1 MMRVIVTP
9 AVLPPAALAELKDW
23 LGITSTADDAGLSAL
38 LATALDVC
46 TDFIGLMPLACTV
59 EENVPLPTDRR
70 PIPAPADWQVRDY
83 PGDWAMNPM
92 TPGWYSFATKPV
104 LSITSVQGIAADNSR
119 TAFTATQFQTRI
131 EADGSAR
138 IRVSDPSGF
147 TRAVARFTAGLA
159 ADWASLPVP
168 LRHGIMRLAAHQY
181 RSRDTNSTDALPPA
195 SVAALWR
202 PWRQMRLA

>member
-1 MMRVIVTP
+1 MMRIIVTP

-23 LGITSTADDAGLSAL
+23 LGITSTADDASLSAL

-46 TDFIGLMPLACTV
+46 ADFIGLMPLACTV
-59 EENVPLPTDRR
+59 EENVPLPTGRR
-70 PIPAPADWQVRDY
+70 PIPAPADWQIRDY
-83 PGDWAMNPM
+83 PGDWAMNAMMPD
-92 TPGWYSFATKPV
+92 WYGLATKPV
-104 LSITSVQGIAADNSR
+104 SAITAVQGIAADNSR
-119 TAFTATQFQTRI
+119 TALTAAQVQTRI
-131 EADGSAR
+131 EADGAAC
-138 IRVSDPSGF
+138 IRVSDTAGL
-147 TRAVARFTAGLA
+147 TRAVVRFTAGVA

>member
-1 MMRVIVTP
+1 MMRIIVTP

-23 LGITSTADDAGLSAL
+23 LGITSTADDASLSAL

-46 TDFIGLMPLACTV
+46 TDFIGLMPIACTL

-83 PGDWAMNPM
+83 PGDWAM
-92 TPGWYSFATKPV
+92 TPGWHGLATKPV
-104 LSITSVQGIAADNSR
+104 IAIASVQGIAADNSR
-119 TAFTATQFQTRI
+119 TALTTTQYQTRI

-138 IRVSDPSGF
+138 IRVSDPAGF
-147 TRAVARFTAGLA
+147 TRAAVRFAAGLA
-159 ADWASLPVP
+159 ADWGSLPMP
-168 LRHGIMRLAAHQY
+168 IRNGIMRLAAHQY

-195 SVAALWR
+195 SVTALWR
-202 PWRQMRLA
+202 PWRQMHLA